1 MDRARGQWMRLVMI
15 VAVAILFG
23 WVVGGAWAQE
33 EDGSVFAENVVT
45 TTVAVDANL
54 RAEPGI
60 EAKVIQVLPAGT
72 LVGFTGFTDGSG
84 DWIQV
89 DPVDAPLGWMH
100 RTVLMSVPDGLQ
112 VRPEDVSGDLALEQE
127 GADDFAENVV
137 TGETRFRVYLRSSP
151 AQQFNIIETLEVGTV
166 VGFTGFTDAGGEWV
180 QVDPIGAPVG
190 WVWAEFLSN
199 VPAGLQVRPE
209 DLPEE
214 PEDVTNNEEA
224 LADEEEDAEF
234 AANIVTTMTTVNANL
249 REAPGVDAEII
260 QVLPA
265 GTVVGFTGFTDANRA
280 WIQVDPLGD
289 APVGWVHATLLGF
302 VPEGLQ
308 VADID

>member
-1 MDRARGQWMRLVMI
+1 MDRARGQWIRLIVI
-15 VAVAILFG
+15 VAVAILFV

-60 EAKVIQVLPAGT
+60 DADVVQVLSAGT
-72 LVGFTGFTDGSG
+72 IVGFTGFTDGSG

-100 RTVLMSVPDGLQ
+100 RTVLTSVPDGLQ
-112 VRPEDVSGDLALEQE
+112 VRPEDVTDDTALEQE
-127 GADDFAENVV
+127 DADDFAQNVV

-151 AQQFNIIETLEVGTV
+151 QQQFNIIETLDVGTV
-166 VGFTGFTDAGGEWV
+166 VGFTGFMDAGGKWV
-180 QVDPIGAPVG
+180 QVDPVGAPVG

-199 VPAGLQVRPE
+199 VPPGLQVRPE
-209 DLPEE
+209 ELPEE
-214 PEDVTNNEEA
+214 PEDEEGNEEV

-234 AANIVTTMTTVNANL
+234 AANVVTTMTTVNANL
-249 REAPGVDAEII
+249 REAPGVDAEVI

-308 VADID
+308 IAELD